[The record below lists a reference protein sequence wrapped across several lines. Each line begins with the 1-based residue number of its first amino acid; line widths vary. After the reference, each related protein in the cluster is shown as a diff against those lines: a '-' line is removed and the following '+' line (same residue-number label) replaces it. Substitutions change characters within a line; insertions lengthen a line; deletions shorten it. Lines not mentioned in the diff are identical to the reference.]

1 MNIEIKFEPPCPH
14 KSDRLIKRRQNAYC
28 MPTTQDFCFQG
39 FSKALEIEVHG
50 NVNEFSHILVDDD
63 KVQPEEEAVF
73 KFVKFLAFSFEAII

>member
-28 MPTTQDFCFQG
+28 MPTAQDFCFQG

-50 NVNEFSHILVDDD
+50 NINKFSHVLVDDD
-63 KVQPEEEAVF
+63 KVQPEDNRF
-73 KFVKFLAFSFEAII
+73 FLFPRKFD